1 MDLYEFHQ
9 TTDLANLTWQRS
21 IRGIYEMLKT
31 EIMTWVGCLLCL
43 SYYVAV
49 QSITK
54 HLGVSTH
61 LNNIAQVW
69 SQA

>member
-31 EIMTWVGCLLCL
+31 EIMTWVGWLLCL
-43 SYYVAV
+43 SYYDAV
-49 QSITK
+49 RSIPK
-54 HLGVSTH
+54 YLGELTH
-61 LNNIAQVW
+61 LNNIAQAW